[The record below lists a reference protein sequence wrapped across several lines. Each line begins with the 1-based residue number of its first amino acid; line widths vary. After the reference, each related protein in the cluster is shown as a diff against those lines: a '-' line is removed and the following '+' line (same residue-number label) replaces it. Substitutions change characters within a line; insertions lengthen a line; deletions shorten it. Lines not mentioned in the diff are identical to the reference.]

1 MRYTKIITVVLV
13 MITFLTYPQIA
24 LAESSH
30 DLVGNQSKVNNEVII
45 SSLDTSE
52 TVTQNST
59 NFGGNSRSA
68 LIILK
73 TACESKAGTNST
85 IQAQLPKK
93 GGGYTNWVTLGDPG
107 GKLEK
112 CDEDYYEVTFSDVVT
127 LDNSPNA
134 ENLRL
139 RTNSRGLA
147 PSWKLAWTEVSI
159 GNFNKDKRTWNIW
172 LGDKK
177 NKGEWCVYNSKGL
190 VNCS

>member
-1 MRYTKIITVVLV
+1 MRYTKIIMVVLV
-13 MITFLTYPQIA
+13 MISFFTNPQIA
-24 LAESSH
+24 LAESLH
-30 DLVGNQSKVNNEVII
+30 DLMGNQNKVNNEVII

-52 TVTQNST
+52 MPTQNPT

-73 TACESKAGTNST
+73 TACKFRAGTNST

-107 GKLEK
+107 GKLER

-139 RTNSRGLA
+139 RTDSTGVA

-159 GNFNKDKRTWNIW
+159 GNYNPDKRTWNIW

-177 NKGEWCVYNSKGL
+177 NEGEWCVYNSKGL